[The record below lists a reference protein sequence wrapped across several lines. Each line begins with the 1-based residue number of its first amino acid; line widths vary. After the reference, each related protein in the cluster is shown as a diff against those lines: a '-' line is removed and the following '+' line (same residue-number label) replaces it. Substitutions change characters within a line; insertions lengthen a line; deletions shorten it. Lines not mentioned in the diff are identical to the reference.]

1 MTAPQ
6 MPMFNGQDKNKIV
19 AAVLAFSLAPLVFTT
34 STWVTPSAAP
44 TS

>member
-19 AAVLAFSLAPLVFTT
+19 ALASLVFTT
-34 STWVTPSAAP
+34 STWATPSVAP